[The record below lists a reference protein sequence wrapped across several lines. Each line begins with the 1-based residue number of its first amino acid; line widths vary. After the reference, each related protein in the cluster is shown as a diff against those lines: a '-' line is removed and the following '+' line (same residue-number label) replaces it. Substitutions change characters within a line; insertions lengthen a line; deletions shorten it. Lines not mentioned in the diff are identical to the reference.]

1 MIRVKLISNSS
12 NDKNETRIKK
22 AKMSQNSSSFLSSQ
36 KAAGA
41 ILITVSICHLLNDT
55 MQALIFA
62 TYPILKDSLNLS
74 FSQIGL
80 IGFVYQCTASL
91 LQPLVGQY
99 TDKNHKPYS
108 LVYGMFST
116 LIGLIILAFA
126 QHFYAVLIAVSIIG
140 IGSSIFHPEASRIAR
155 LASRGKY
162 GFSQSLFQVGG
173 NLGTALGPLLAAFV
187 VLTYGKTSIAYFG
200 LIALLGMILS
210 TRIGNWF
217 KEIHLSS
224 KSLAKQKHQENLP
237 KETIVISCV
246 ILVTLIFSK
255 FFYAESI
262 KSYYTFYLIE
272 TFKVTVGAAQL
283 NLFLFL
289 IAGVIGALAG
299 GIFGDRYGRKLIIW
313 ISILGPLPFTLALPY
328 CDLFW
333 TAIFIFI
340 IGLVMSS
347 AFSAIL
353 VYAQEL
359 LPGRVGMVAGLFFG
373 IGFGMAGIAAALLG
387 KIADQTSISFVYEI
401 CSYLPAI
408 GLLTYFLPEI
418 KKHE

>member
-1 MIRVKLISNSS
+1 
-12 NDKNETRIKK
+12 
-22 AKMSQNSSSFLSSQ
+22 MSQNSSSFSTSQ

-41 ILITVSICHLLNDT
+41 ILITISFCHLLNDT

-108 LVYGMFST
+108 LVYGMFSS
-116 LIGLIILAFA
+116 LIGLLILAFA
-126 QHFYAVLIAVSIIG
+126 NNFYAVLIAVSIIG

-155 LASRGKY
+155 MASRGKY
-162 GFSQSLFQVGG
+162 GFSQSFFQVGG

-187 VLTYGKTSIAYFG
+187 VIAQGKTSIAYFA
-200 LIALLGMILS
+200 LLALLGMFLSSHVGSWFKQAHLASKSSAKTKAHQKLPRRVLILS
-210 TRIGNWF
+210 FT
-217 KEIHLSS
+217 
-224 KSLAKQKHQENLP
+224 
-237 KETIVISCV
+237 V
-246 ILVTLIFSK
+246 LVTLIFSK
-255 FFYAESI
+255 FFYSESI

-272 TFKVTVGAAQL
+272 TFGMSVGAAQL

-289 IAGVIGALAG
+289 IASTVGALGG
-299 GIFGDRYGRKLIIW
+299 GILGDRYGAKLMIW
-313 ISILGPLPFTLALPY
+313 ISILGPLPLTLALPY

-333 TAIFIFI
+333 TTTFIFI
-340 IGLVMSS
+340 IGIVMSS
-347 AFSAIL
+347 AFSSIL

-373 IGFGMAGIAAALLG
+373 IGFGFAGIAAALLG
-387 KIADQTSISFVYEI
+387 KIADHSGIKFVYEI

-408 GLLTYFLPEI
+408 GLLAYFLPDL